1 MKYSVPINRE
11 NLKEIDGVIYFF
23 HRLEEMLFDYTVD
36 LYKMPL
42 LNTYR
47 LIKEFCDV
55 HKRMANGEVKEYQ
68 LNVVFDELI
77 ESLKSDIVLKE
88 CWGQEKVDR
97 IVGSFGSSSN
107 QAKCDTIKY
116 LNSLFGNGKYYNWC
130 VQVINK
136 YVAQPKKKQKI
147 EAALRCF
154 LPELISLGYNPN
166 FVYNTLKKTLSR
178 EVIVESSASNFI
190 KIFDFKREKYRV
202 YFCVSSMA
210 KKYEEILKNRLNV
223 HFEDDGNFARF
234 KKDNNKIIIYFDEIY
249 ALCPNSA
256 ATIAYERLDL
266 FFSFYKFVSDQ
277 KSFSMKQRAMVVDE
291 NDGFIFLPIQSLTY
305 NIINRIDYDEIGAQ
319 SDMLITGLLINAK
332 SEYYLLSKSLEM
344 HNTALAIP
352 DLKSGFLNFWSSI
365 EVLCKNVNAESKLES
380 VLKVVIPILKKDYLI
395 SIIQDID
402 NSLKLNMTK
411 EDYEWLLQQ
420 IEEQGCSKKKL
431 FYMIFLSKYEELRG
445 KLNDKLTY
453 YPVLRTRIS
462 LLSKMNSTQ
471 LLNDFI
477 NKYVQRVKW
486 HIYRMYRARNAIV
499 HSGEIPKNIKYLGE
513 HLHSYVDSTLGEFV
527 VKLSGEI
534 PFKSIED
541 ILVDVRFALLRLE
554 SVLDK
559 NQPIDDKI
567 LNMIIHPEIGHTM
580 DCEEH
585 LSD

>member
-154 LPELISLGYNPN
+154 LPELISQGYNPN

-202 YFCVSSMA
+202 YFCVSSIA
-210 KKYEEILKNRLNV
+210 KKYEEILKFYTAIDPSSQIALDVEIGKGSVVLANACINTSANIGE
-223 HFEDDGNFARF
+223 HC
-234 KKDNNKIIIYFDEIY
+234 IINTASIVEHD
-249 ALCPNSA
+249 
-256 ATIAYERLDL
+256 
-266 FFSFYKFVSDQ
+266 
-277 KSFSMKQRAMVVDE
+277 
-291 NDGFIFLPIQSLTY
+291 
-305 NIINRIDYDEIGAQ
+305 NIIENYVHISPNATLSGTVEIG
-319 SDMLITGLLINAK
+319 
-332 SEYYLLSKSLEM
+332 EM
-344 HNTALAIP
+344 THIG
-352 DLKSGFLNFWSSI
+352 SG
-365 EVLCKNVNAESKLES
+365 
-380 VLKVVIPILKKDYLI
+380 
-395 SIIQDID
+395 
-402 NSLKLNMTK
+402 
-411 EDYEWLLQQ
+411 
-420 IEEQGCSKKKL
+420 
-431 FYMIFLSKYEELRG
+431 
-445 KLNDKLTY
+445 
-453 YPVLRTRIS
+453 
-462 LLSKMNSTQ
+462 
-471 LLNDFI
+471 
-477 NKYVQRVKW
+477 
-486 HIYRMYRARNAIV
+486 AIV
-499 HSGEIPKNIKYLGE
+499 KNNIKICNNCTIGAGAVVVKNIDESGVYAG
-513 HLHSYVDSTLGEFV
+513 VP
-527 VKLSGEI
+527 VK
-534 PFKSIED
+534 
-541 ILVDVRFALLRLE
+541 RL
-554 SVLDK
+554 K
-559 NQPIDDKI
+559 
-567 LNMIIHPEIGHTM
+567 
-580 DCEEH
+580 
-585 LSD
+585 